1 MSVSDGNVR
10 WTVYTLLNMAVV
22 NKLNLKNLN
31 KLTIADVANYHVKF
45 F

>member
-10 WTVYTLLNMAVV
+10 WTVRILLNMAGV
-22 NKLNLKNLN
+22 NKLNLKKLKN
-31 KLTIADVANYHVKF
+31 LTIADVTKYHVKF

>member
-10 WTVYTLLNMAVV
+10 WTVRILLNMAVV

-31 KLTIADVANYHVKF
+31 NLTIADVAKYHVKF